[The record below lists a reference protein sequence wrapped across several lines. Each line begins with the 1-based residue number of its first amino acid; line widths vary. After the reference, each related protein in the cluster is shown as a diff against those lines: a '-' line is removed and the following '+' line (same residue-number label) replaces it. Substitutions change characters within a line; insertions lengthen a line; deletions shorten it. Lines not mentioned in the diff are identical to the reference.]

1 MMTTASTDESSST
14 TCASFPMWS
23 CVFILYETASTL
35 KITFGSICENL
46 SSTPETPKSG
56 EVELQTAP
64 KAAVAAI
71 AMIASGQFGM

>member
-1 MMTTASTDESSST
+1 M
-14 TCASFPMWS
+14 
-23 CVFILYETASTL
+23 L
-35 KITFGSICENL
+35 TFGSICENL

-64 KAAVAAI
+64 EGDDDDDYDDRTVITKKKVNSPKAAVATI